1 MSLTHRWGATAV
13 FGVVAVVMMLSG
25 CTGVPAD
32 VDGTLRDV
40 QGGNLRVGIT
50 HNPPWT
56 DTTHPD
62 KPSGQEV
69 RLVQQF
75 ADSID
80 ASIVWEVGSEAILTD
95 HLHAGSLD
103 LAVGGF
109 TDDTPWTDRAAITV
123 PYDQEQVDGTTKKK
137 HVMFTVLGENRFLTT
152 LETFLLEHGDDT

>member
-1 MSLTHRWGATAV
+1 MSIAHRWSATAV
-13 FGVVAVVMMLSG
+13 VGVVAVVMMLSG

-40 QGGNLRVGIT
+40 QGGDLRVGIT

-56 DTTHPD
+56 DTTDPD

-80 ASIVWEVGSEAILTD
+80 AAVVWTVGSEAILTD
-95 HLHAGSLD
+95 QIHAGSLD
-103 LAVGGF
+103 LAIGGF
-109 TDDTPWTDRAAITV
+109 TEDTPWTDKAALTV
-123 PYDQEQVDGTTKKK
+123 PYDAEQVDGTTKK

-152 LETFLLEHGDDT
+152 LETFLLEHGDDK